1 MQRSGRP
8 MKPAVLRC
16 CCLLAVLLV
25 VISAPATLFAQTGAP
40 AASSSS
46 PSVDSSKALN
56 DKLAQLDQRVSAAQS
71 SADNSWM
78 LVSAALVLLM
88 TGPGLA
94 LFYGGLV
101 RRKNMLAIMMQRFML
116 MAGISVLWALV
127 GYSLGFGGNGAVI
140 GGFEPAMLR
149 GVGAEPNPD
158 YAGTIPQSTFMIYQ
172 LMFAIITPA
181 LITGATAERMKFSG
195 TVLFLT
201 LWFFFVYAPLAHMVW
216 GKGGFLNAAL
226 GGKFPTLD
234 FAGGTVV
241 HISSGVSALVCALY
255 LGKRTGF
262 PKQPMP
268 PHSLTLS
275 FVGACLLWVGWFGF
289 NAGSALASS
298 SLATSAFIATHF
310 ATAAAAISWSLA
322 EWVKNGRPSALGA
335 ISGAVAG
342 LVAITPAAGF
352 VGPMSALLIG
362 FIAGIACYLMVT
374 KVKSVFGYDDALD
387 AFGVR
392 GAGGTIGALLTGV
405 FAQQAINPIFGAGKP
420 TGGLD
425 GHWGQIGNQLV
436 GVAVAWGF
444 ALVGSIVLLKVTDLI
459 TGIRVSEEHEIEGL
473 DITQHGEEAYNL
485 ELKRRLDATEAGCL
499 WSVW

>member
-1 MQRSGRP
+1 

-25 VISAPATLFAQTGAP
+25 VISAPATLFAQTAAP

-56 DKLAQLDQRVSAAQS
+56 DKLAQLDQRVTAAQS

-78 LVSAALVLLM
+78 MVSAALVLMM

-101 RRKNMLAIMMQRFML
+101 RRKNMLAIMMQSFML
-116 MAGISVLWALV
+116 MAVISVLWALV
-127 GYSLGFGGNGAVI
+127 GYSLAFGGNGPVI
-140 GGFEPAMLR
+140 GGFEHAMLR

-201 LWFFFVYAPLAHMVW
+201 LWYFVVYTPLAHMVW
-216 GKGGFLNAAL
+216 GKGGLLNAAL
-226 GGKFPTLD
+226 GGKFPCLD

-255 LGKRTGF
+255 IGKRTGF

-352 VGPMSALLIG
+352 VGPMSALVIG

-374 KVKSVFGYDDALD
+374 KVKAVFGYDDALD
-387 AFGVR
+387 AFGVH
-392 GAGGTIGALLTGV
+392 GAGGTIGAILTGV

-436 GVAVAWGF
+436 GVAIAWGL
-444 ALVGSIVLLKVTDLI
+444 AIVGSIVLLKVTDLI
-459 TGIRVSEEHEIEGL
+459 TGIRVSEEQEIEGL

-485 ELKRRLDATEAGCL
+485 EL
-499 WSVW
+499 

>member
-1 MQRSGRP
+1 

-16 CCLLAVLLV
+16 CCLLAVILV
-25 VISAPATLFAQTGAP
+25 LISAPAPLFSQTP
-40 AASSSS
+40 TSTASSSA
-46 PSVDSSKALN
+46 PAVDSSKALN
-56 DKLAQLDQRVSAAQS
+56 DKLAQLDQRVTAAQS

-78 LVSAALVLLM
+78 MVSAALVLMM

-101 RRKNMLAIMMQRFML
+101 RRKNMLAIMMQSFML
-116 MAGISVLWALV
+116 MAVISVLWALV
-127 GYSLGFGGNGAVI
+127 GYSLAFGGNGPVI
-140 GGFEPAMLR
+140 GGFEHAMLR

-158 YAGTIPQSTFMIYQ
+158 YAGTIPQATFMIYQ

-201 LWFFFVYAPLAHMVW
+201 LWFFVVYAPLAHMVW
-216 GKGGFLNAAL
+216 GKGGLLNAAL
-226 GGKFPTLD
+226 GGKFPCLD

-241 HISSGVSALVCALY
+241 HISSGVSALICALY
-255 LGKRTGF
+255 IGRRTGF

-289 NAGSALASS
+289 NAGSALASN

-310 ATAAAAISWSLA
+310 ATAAAALSWSAA
-322 EWVKNGRPSALGA
+322 EWIKNGRASALGA

-352 VGPMSALLIG
+352 VGPMSALVIG

-374 KVKSVFGYDDALD
+374 KVKAAFGYDDALD
-387 AFGVR
+387 AFGVH
-392 GAGGTIGALLTGV
+392 GAGGTIGAILTGV
-405 FAQQAINPIFGAGKP
+405 FAQQVVNPIFGAGKP
-420 TGGLD
+420 VGGLD
-425 GHWGQIGNQLV
+425 GHWGQVGNQLV
-436 GVAVAWGF
+436 GVAIAWGF
-444 ALVGSIVLLKVTDLI
+444 AIVGSIVLLKVTDLI
-459 TGIRVSEEHEIEGL
+459 TGIRVTEEQEIEGL

-485 ELKRRLDATEAGCL
+485 EL
-499 WSVW
+499 